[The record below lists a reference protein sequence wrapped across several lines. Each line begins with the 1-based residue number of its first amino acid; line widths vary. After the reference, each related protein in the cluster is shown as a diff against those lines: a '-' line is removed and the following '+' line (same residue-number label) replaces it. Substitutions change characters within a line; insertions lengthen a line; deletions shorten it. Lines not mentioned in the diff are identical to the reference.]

1 MVHGESFQRPAI
13 SGLSIATLRKNY
25 KIAAKKGV
33 KIRQGWRKPPEDT
46 VMLNIDAS
54 FDEDMGC
61 RSVGAI
67 IRDSSGT
74 MVIAS
79 NNFISHVVDAPM
91 AEAYALKEGLMLAQ
105 HACCNQII
113 IQSDCMEV
121 VEIMG
126 DGGFTA
132 NSAAAIYDECITI
145 WLGFQ
150 KISIEHCRRE
160 TNQVAHE
167 LAKKSMI
174 SKIYCIWDDDPP

>member
-1 MVHGESFQRPAI
+1 
-13 SGLSIATLRKNY
+13 
-25 KIAAKKGV
+25 
-33 KIRQGWRKPPEDT
+33 
-46 VMLNIDAS
+46 
-54 FDEDMGC
+54 
-61 RSVGAI
+61 
-67 IRDSSGT
+67 

-79 NNFISHVVDAPM
+79 NNFLSHVVDAPM
-91 AEAYALKEGLMLAQ
+91 AEAYALKEDLMLAQ
-105 HACCNQII
+105 HAGCNRVI

-160 TNQVAHE
+160 TNQVVYE
-167 LAKKSMI
+167 SAKQAMI
-174 SKIYCIWDDDPP
+174 SKIFIILSSTAWLRKKNHWYIMMVQNRLYKLWQT